1 MDLTTWIATVEA
13 DINRR
18 PGLAERTWAWAYL
31 IRAIALNDLLAA
43 PPGTTTDAVW
53 VEPQMAWTMDD
64 LVDAGVHTTAPT
76 VPEVAA
82 GDVRAVLTAALRRL
96 ILVASA
102 DDPRLPMPLVDAC
115 GYAVRRAALAHHAF
129 AGTLP

>member
-1 MDLTTWIATVEA
+1 MDLTTWMATVEA

-18 PGLAERTWAWAYL
+18 TGTADRTWAWAYL
-31 IRAIALNDLLAA
+31 IHAIARHDLLTA

-53 VEPQMAWTMDD
+53 VEPQMAWALDD
-64 LVDAGVHTTAPT
+64 LVDAGVRTPPPT
-76 VPEVAA
+76 VPAVAA
-82 GDVRAVLTAALRRL
+82 ADVRAVLTAALRRL

-115 GYAVRRAALAHHAF
+115 GYAARRAAVAHHAY